1 MIINDLDGYY
11 IVFDTKNW
19 NTELDTL
26 LNNIIMETFDLAT
39 SNRMDMTKK
48 YVLSY
53 IDITP
58 MSIKYRL
65 IIKVALLCFSILI
78 GLSSCSL
85 NSSSEEPYLTPE
97 IAINQLAEL
106 SPTEGAQFFVNN
118 REQYPFLDTLY
129 VDNIVPIVGQC
140 SFDTIN
146 AVKKCVEKTPAD
158 DALSPYYNETRE
170 DYLAGLNQEIKENA
184 ISQKKAF
191 VDYIVP
197 AMQVEIDSLLEVDMS
212 EVMSKYSGGF
222 MNWRKLKFWFGTGSD
237 DFEKI
242 WNENIDNDKYTECV
256 AKYINT
262 YLDSLAVQRNN
273 YYNDIIENGDFESET
288 RISQA
293 TMDLLLAKK
302 CVREVKKF
310 TEKEKD
316 EMTTSFLKD
325 WVAPTILGAFS
336 GGVGT
341 VVSWAYD
348 AGNFLYDV
356 KVTLDDI
363 KSQKLDSEEVIKYAC
378 MENIGF
384 QIRQAYL
391 KYYTERVFRNIDENS
406 DKLYNIISEN
416 L

>member
-1 MIINDLDGYY
+1 
-11 IVFDTKNW
+11 
-19 NTELDTL
+19 
-26 LNNIIMETFDLAT
+26 
-39 SNRMDMTKK
+39 
-48 YVLSY
+48 
-53 IDITP
+53 
-58 MSIKYRL
+58 MSIKCR
-65 IIKVALLCFSILI
+65 SIFKITLFCLSFLI

-85 NSSSEEPYLTPE
+85 SSSSKESNLTPE
-97 IAINQLAEL
+97 IAINQFAEL

-118 REQYPFLDTLY
+118 RENFPFLDTLY
-129 VDNIVPIVGQC
+129 VENIVPIVGQC
-140 SFDTIN
+140 SFDTIK
-146 AVKKCVEKTPAD
+146 AVKKWVEKTPAD

-170 DYLAGLNQEIKENA
+170 DYLASLNQEIKENA

-212 EVMSKYSGGF
+212 EVMSKYAGGF
-222 MNWRKLKFWFGTGSD
+222 MNWRKLKYWFGTGSD

-242 WNENIDNDKYTECV
+242 WNENINNDKYTECV

-262 YLDSLAVQRNN
+262 YLDSLAEQRNN
-273 YYNDIIENGDFESET
+273 YYIDIVGKGEFESES

-325 WVAPTILGAFS
+325 WVAPTILGAFT
-336 GGVGT
+336 GGVAT
-341 VVSWAYD
+341 AVSWAYD
-348 AGNFLYDV
+348 AGNLLYDV
-356 KVTLDDI
+356 NVTLDDI

-391 KYYTERVFRNIDENS
+391 KYYTERVFKNIDENS
-406 DKLYNIISEN
+406 DKLYKTISEN

>member
-1 MIINDLDGYY
+1 
-11 IVFDTKNW
+11 
-19 NTELDTL
+19 
-26 LNNIIMETFDLAT
+26 METFDLAT

-48 YVLSY
+48 FVLSY

-65 IIKVALLCFSILI
+65 IIKVALFCFSILI

-85 NSSSEEPYLTPE
+85 NSSSEEPNLTPE

-158 DALSPYYNETRE
+158 DALSPYYNEIRE

-406 DKLYNIISEN
+406 DKLYNIISEH

>member
-1 MIINDLDGYY
+1 
-11 IVFDTKNW
+11 
-19 NTELDTL
+19 
-26 LNNIIMETFDLAT
+26 METFDLAT

-48 YVLSY
+48 YVLSN

-363 KSQKLDSEEVIKYAC
+363 KSQKLDS
-378 MENIGF
+378 
-384 QIRQAYL
+384 
-391 KYYTERVFRNIDENS
+391 
-406 DKLYNIISEN
+406 
-416 L
+416 

>member
-1 MIINDLDGYY
+1 
-11 IVFDTKNW
+11 
-19 NTELDTL
+19 
-26 LNNIIMETFDLAT
+26 METFDLAT

-53 IDITP
+53 IDIMP

-65 IIKVALLCFSILI
+65 IIKVALFCFSILI

-363 KSQKLDSEEVIKYAC
+363 KTQKLDSEEVIKYAC

>member
-1 MIINDLDGYY
+1 
-11 IVFDTKNW
+11 
-19 NTELDTL
+19 
-26 LNNIIMETFDLAT
+26 METFDLAT

-48 YVLSY
+48 YVLSN

-146 AVKKCVEKTPAD
+146 AVKKCVEKTSAD

>member
-1 MIINDLDGYY
+1 
-11 IVFDTKNW
+11 
-19 NTELDTL
+19 
-26 LNNIIMETFDLAT
+26 MEIFDLAT

-65 IIKVALLCFSILI
+65 IIKVALFCFSILI

-85 NSSSEEPYLTPE
+85 NSSSEEPNLTPE

-129 VDNIVPIVGQC
+129 VGNIVPIVGQC

-310 TEKEKD
+310 TEKEKE

-325 WVAPTILGAFS
+325 WVAPTILGVFT
-336 GGVGT
+336 GGAGT
-341 VVSWAYD
+341 AVSWAYD

-363 KSQKLDSEEVIKYAC
+363 KSQKLDSDEVVKYAC

>member
-1 MIINDLDGYY
+1 
-11 IVFDTKNW
+11 
-19 NTELDTL
+19 
-26 LNNIIMETFDLAT
+26 METFDLAT

-65 IIKVALLCFSILI
+65 IIKVALFCFSILI
-78 GLSSCSL
+78 GFSSCSL

>member
-1 MIINDLDGYY
+1 
-11 IVFDTKNW
+11 
-19 NTELDTL
+19 
-26 LNNIIMETFDLAT
+26 METFDLAT

-336 GGVGT
+336 VGVGT

>member
-1 MIINDLDGYY
+1 
-11 IVFDTKNW
+11 
-19 NTELDTL
+19 
-26 LNNIIMETFDLAT
+26 METFDLAT

>member
-1 MIINDLDGYY
+1 
-11 IVFDTKNW
+11 
-19 NTELDTL
+19 
-26 LNNIIMETFDLAT
+26 METFDLAT

-48 YVLSY
+48 YVLSN

-416 L
+416 LGKSLF

>member
-1 MIINDLDGYY
+1 
-11 IVFDTKNW
+11 
-19 NTELDTL
+19 
-26 LNNIIMETFDLAT
+26 METFDLAT

-58 MSIKYRL
+58 ISIKYRL

>member
-1 MIINDLDGYY
+1 
-11 IVFDTKNW
+11 
-19 NTELDTL
+19 
-26 LNNIIMETFDLAT
+26 METFDLAT

-48 YVLSY
+48 FVLSY

-65 IIKVALLCFSILI
+65 IIKVALFCFSILI

-85 NSSSEEPYLTPE
+85 NSSSEEPNLTPE

-158 DALSPYYNETRE
+158 DALSPYYNEIRE

>member
-1 MIINDLDGYY
+1 
-11 IVFDTKNW
+11 
-19 NTELDTL
+19 
-26 LNNIIMETFDLAT
+26 METFDLAT

-78 GLSSCSL
+78 GLPSCSL

-191 VDYIVP
+191 VDYIVS

>member
-1 MIINDLDGYY
+1 
-11 IVFDTKNW
+11 
-19 NTELDTL
+19 
-26 LNNIIMETFDLAT
+26 METFDLAT

-65 IIKVALLCFSILI
+65 IIKVALFCFSILI

-146 AVKKCVEKTPAD
+146 TVKKCVEKTPAD

>member
-1 MIINDLDGYY
+1 
-11 IVFDTKNW
+11 
-19 NTELDTL
+19 
-26 LNNIIMETFDLAT
+26 METFDLAT

-146 AVKKCVEKTPAD
+146 AVKKYVEKTPAD

>member
-1 MIINDLDGYY
+1 
-11 IVFDTKNW
+11 
-19 NTELDTL
+19 
-26 LNNIIMETFDLAT
+26 METFDLAT

-65 IIKVALLCFSILI
+65 IIKVALFCFSILI

-348 AGNFLYDV
+348 VGNFLYDV

>member
-1 MIINDLDGYY
+1 
-11 IVFDTKNW
+11 
-19 NTELDTL
+19 
-26 LNNIIMETFDLAT
+26 
-39 SNRMDMTKK
+39 
-48 YVLSY
+48 
-53 IDITP
+53 
-58 MSIKYRL
+58 MSIKCR
-65 IIKVALLCFSILI
+65 SIFKITLFCLSFLI

-85 NSSSEEPYLTPE
+85 SSSSKESNLTPE
-97 IAINQLAEL
+97 IAINQFAEL

-118 REQYPFLDTLY
+118 RENFPFLDTLY
-129 VDNIVPIVGQC
+129 VENIVPIVGQC
-140 SFDTIN
+140 SFDTIK
-146 AVKKCVEKTPAD
+146 AVKKWVEKTPAD

-170 DYLAGLNQEIKENA
+170 DYLASLNQEIKENA

-212 EVMSKYSGGF
+212 EVMSKYAGGF
-222 MNWRKLKFWFGTGSD
+222 MNWRKLKYWFGTGSD

-262 YLDSLAVQRNN
+262 YLDSLAEQRNN
-273 YYNDIIENGDFESET
+273 YYIDIVGKGEFESES

-310 TEKEKD
+310 TEKD

-325 WVAPTILGAFS
+325 WVAPTILGAFT
-336 GGVGT
+336 GGVAT
-341 VVSWAYD
+341 AVSWAYD
-348 AGNFLYDV
+348 AGNLLYDV
-356 KVTLDDI
+356 NVTLDDI

-391 KYYTERVFRNIDENS
+391 KYYTERVFKNIDENS
-406 DKLYNIISEN
+406 DKLYKTISEN

>member
-1 MIINDLDGYY
+1 
-11 IVFDTKNW
+11 
-19 NTELDTL
+19 
-26 LNNIIMETFDLAT
+26 METFDLAT

-65 IIKVALLCFSILI
+65 IIKVALFCFSILI

-184 ISQKKAF
+184 ISEKKAF

>member
-1 MIINDLDGYY
+1 
-11 IVFDTKNW
+11 
-19 NTELDTL
+19 
-26 LNNIIMETFDLAT
+26 METFDLAT

-48 YVLSY
+48 YVLSN

-146 AVKKCVEKTPAD
+146 AVKKCVEKTSAD

-273 YYNDIIENGDFESET
+273 YYNDIIENGDFDSET

>member
-1 MIINDLDGYY
+1 
-11 IVFDTKNW
+11 
-19 NTELDTL
+19 
-26 LNNIIMETFDLAT
+26 METFDLAT

-65 IIKVALLCFSILI
+65 IITVALFCLSILI

-158 DALSPYYNETRE
+158 DALAPYYNETRE
-170 DYLAGLNQEIKENA
+170 DYLARLNQEIKENA

>member
-1 MIINDLDGYY
+1 
-11 IVFDTKNW
+11 
-19 NTELDTL
+19 
-26 LNNIIMETFDLAT
+26 METFDLAT

-146 AVKKCVEKTPAD
+146 AVKKCVEKTSAD

>member
-1 MIINDLDGYY
+1 
-11 IVFDTKNW
+11 
-19 NTELDTL
+19 
-26 LNNIIMETFDLAT
+26 METFDLAT

-65 IIKVALLCFSILI
+65 IIKVALFCFSILI

-325 WVAPTILGAFS
+325 WVASTILGAFS

>member
-1 MIINDLDGYY
+1 MNTFLIKNKRTSPNIYLFMVNVIEIQFKTLFICF
-11 IVFDTKNW
+11 IVLVGF
-19 NTELDTL
+19 
-26 LNNIIMETFDLAT
+26 
-39 SNRMDMTKK
+39 
-48 YVLSY
+48 
-53 IDITP
+53 
-58 MSIKYRL
+58 
-65 IIKVALLCFSILI
+65 
-78 GLSSCSL
+78 SSC
-85 NSSSEEPYLTPE
+85 NFSSSSAEDIELTPE
-97 IAINQLAEL
+97 EAIGKLADL
-106 SPTEGAQFFVNN
+106 SPTEGAQFFVDN
-118 REQYPFLDTLY
+118 RAQYPFLDTLY
-129 VDNIVPIVGQC
+129 TDNIVPIIGQC
-140 SFDTIN
+140 SFDTIK
-146 AVKKCVEKTPAD
+146 AVKETIEKTPANV
-158 DALSPYYNETRE
+158 ALLPLYDNARKV
-170 DYLAGLNQEIKENA
+170 YLENINQEIKENA
-184 ISQKKAF
+184 NFQKKAF
-191 VDYIVP
+191 VDYMIP

-212 EVMSKYSGGF
+212 EVMSKYAGGF
-222 MNWRKLKFWFGTGSD
+222 MNWRKLKYWFGTGSD

-242 WNENIDNDKYTECV
+242 WNDNIDNDKYTECV

-262 YLDSLAVQRNN
+262 YLDSLAEQRNN
-273 YYNDIIENGDFESET
+273 YYNDIVGKGEFESES

-310 TEKEKD
+310 TEKEKE

-325 WVAPTILGAFS
+325 WVAPTILGAFT

-341 VVSWAYD
+341 AVSWAYD

-356 KVTLDDI
+356 KVSLDDV

-406 DKLYNIISEN
+406 DKLYNTISEN

>member
-1 MIINDLDGYY
+1 
-11 IVFDTKNW
+11 
-19 NTELDTL
+19 
-26 LNNIIMETFDLAT
+26 MEIFDLAT

-65 IIKVALLCFSILI
+65 IIKVALFCFSILI

-85 NSSSEEPYLTPE
+85 NSSSEEPNLTPE

>member
-1 MIINDLDGYY
+1 
-11 IVFDTKNW
+11 
-19 NTELDTL
+19 
-26 LNNIIMETFDLAT
+26 METFDLAT

-48 YVLSY
+48 FVLSY
-53 IDITP
+53 IDIMP

-65 IIKVALLCFSILI
+65 IIKVALFCFSILI

>member
-1 MIINDLDGYY
+1 
-11 IVFDTKNW
+11 
-19 NTELDTL
+19 
-26 LNNIIMETFDLAT
+26 METFDLAT

-85 NSSSEEPYLTPE
+85 NSSFEEPYLTPE

-391 KYYTERVFRNIDENS
+391 KYYTERVFRNTDENS

>member
-1 MIINDLDGYY
+1 
-11 IVFDTKNW
+11 
-19 NTELDTL
+19 
-26 LNNIIMETFDLAT
+26 METFDLAT

-146 AVKKCVEKTPAD
+146 AVKKCVETTPAD